1 MSATTEFSE
10 TPFQSFRLL
19 VSGDIW
25 GENPARAQRF
35 SIGNLKDE
43 ASGQAFRRQPS
54 HHRSAACHRP
64 FAAMG
69 RNAGAHSATISKH
82 PTVRVL
88 PLNKGGPQ
96 RQGRPPGWP
105 SRKPRSKAHQNP
117 RLPVAREHLTSRPH
131 LPAAPV
137 TNARVTDVPLGRKSP
152 APEQRGSQRSG
163 PRDTW
168 HFSQRQLAGSGPGF
182 PVCRRCSSVA
192 LHGRQKMTFSQGG
205 ACAR

>member
-10 TPFQSFRLL
+10 TPFQSFKLL

-69 RNAGAHSATISKH
+69 RNAGAHSGTISKH

-105 SRKPRSKAHQNP
+105 SHKPRSKAHQNP
-117 RLPVAREHLTSRPH
+117 GLPVAREHLTSRPH

-137 TNARVTDVPLGRKSP
+137 TNASCARNTASLTS
-152 APEQRGSQRSG
+152 RSG
-163 PRDTW
+163 GRAPRL
-168 HFSQRQLAGSGPGF
+168 SSAGARAPALGTRGISPSCSGWARVRVF
-182 PVCRRCSSVA
+182 PFAVGAPALLCMGGRR
-192 LHGRQKMTFSQGG
+192 
-205 ACAR
+205 